1 MLRAALGVLI
11 GFASMAVISIGTDK
25 AVQIFAPAQFGAN
38 GDVHSFAML
47 VFILTYTLFYCMLGG
62 YIAAVFARGREMGSA
77 MILATLVVMMTIVN
91 LTLVPSALPLW
102 WKVAALVLAGPL
114 VLAGAWVRVRAHRS
128 PVDAVA

>member
-1 MLRAALGVLI
+1 
-11 GFASMAVISIGTDK
+11 MAVISIGTDK